1 MVLVLLSCGREPATG
16 PQRTPGGVARG
27 LSFNALFP
35 AMPNLAAFAS
45 LIDFNRVRV
54 VLRHADGSVALDTMV
69 AFPAGTDAITL
80 SFDVPL
86 AAGTP
91 AAGELLALNLRYVNA
106 AGDTVFRGGPVQL
119 RAAVA
124 IEGAPPPPPVTI
136 PVVYSGPGASA
147 KTIKISPRTLTVN
160 AGQPFVFTSVASD
173 SIGAAVPIAPVAW
186 FTPDP
191 TLANIPVPTSGAGT
205 ANAARGTARIIAQL
219 IGGASDTV
227 SLNIIPVATAVGV
240 ASGNNQSG
248 VIGKPAKQVLA
259 QPIVVRVTAG
269 DGLGVGGVSVS
280 FAAANGGSVSPT
292 TIVTDAAGLAQTTW
306 SLGTSDAAQTATATV
321 AGLTGSPV
329 TFNATAAAKPAT
341 KLVLTSGPA
350 VGADIPSGTLTP
362 LVVAAQDVDG
372 DPALG
377 FTGDITVALSA
388 NPAGGA
394 LAGKT
399 TVAATGG
406 TASFAGISIA
416 KPGTGYVLQATSGS
430 LTPASTNAFNI
441 VTGPA
446 ANLTLV
452 SGGGQTAEA
461 GGSLLP
467 IIVLVTDANANP
479 KSGATVAFAPGATFG
494 VAAPTSTVTGV
505 DGTATVVWTL
515 GTPVGAQTLAAST
528 AGVAPLT
535 VAATAVAVVRQWV
548 ITQQPASA
556 LVAGVAIA
564 PAITAELRDAFNKL
578 VPSYVS
584 PTAIALVNNAGGS
597 TLGGTLTVNAVAGIA
612 TFPGLSLNK
621 VGSGY
626 TLGVTATATTQ
637 GTTNAFT
644 VTPAAAAALTI
655 VSGSAQTGATGAALA
670 QPVVAKLTD
679 SFGNPVAATAV
690 AVAVST
696 GGGSVT
702 PATGNTN
709 AAGEFSTVWTLG
721 SATAAQSLSI
731 TSTGVAAVTATATA
745 TSATRVLVVTQQP
758 GASQVAGVA
767 ITPAVTVEMR
777 DGFGALVPSFTGP
790 ATIALGANPGG
801 ATLGGTLTVNAVAGV
816 ATFPGLTLNKSGT
829 GYTLVAAASG
839 ATSGTTS
846 AFAVTSAAAASLA
859 IVSGNAQTGA
869 TGAAL
874 AQPVV
879 AKLTDSFGNPVA
891 ATAVAVAVSTGG
903 GSVTPATGNTNAAGE
918 FSTVWTL
925 GSATAA
931 QSLSITSTGVAA
943 VTATATATSATRV
956 LVVTQQPGASQ
967 VAGVAITPAVTVE
980 MRDGFNTLVPS
991 FTGAVAIAMGSNT
1004 GGSTI
1009 AGTPTVNAVAGV
1021 ASFPGI
1027 SLDKR
1032 GGGYTLVA
1040 SSLGA
1045 TSATTTSF
1053 VVSAAAAKSIA
1064 VTSGNAQG
1072 GTAGTALANP
1082 LVAFVTD
1089 AFGNGVAATPVSI
1102 SVRTGGGSVT
1112 PTSGV
1117 TDSTGRVSATWTL
1130 GSGATAQSLQFAL
1143 TGVDSTTATA
1153 TVLGGN
1159 AWVITTQP
1167 GATQTA
1173 GATITPGPVAELRD
1187 GVGAVVTTFN
1197 GSVTLSLASNPAGG
1211 TLAGTT
1217 VVSAANG
1224 IVTFS
1229 NTSIS
1234 KAGAYSF
1241 GIASTGA
1248 TAATSSAFTVV
1259 AAAASS
1265 VSVESGGS
1273 QAGTFGAMLAAPVV
1287 LKVADAFGNPVSG
1300 TAVSFA
1306 VTSGGGSVGTPS
1318 AMTDASGRVSTTWT
1332 LGPSGTQTISGT
1344 ATGLTGSPLTISATT
1359 ASGSVAQTIVTPR
1372 TDTLTSLG
1380 ATRALTVQARDVASN
1395 IVAGSFSWVSRDPS
1409 IATVSS
1415 GGVVTAIANGS
1426 IYVVATEIGGT
1437 RDSALMVVQQRIASV
1452 NITPGSRSL
1461 YVTGTFAYS
1470 ALAVDGRGNAMAA
1483 QPTFTWT
1490 STAPSVASV
1499 NASTGA
1505 VSALTI
1511 GSTQIRATSGAIVGV
1526 SNLGVLTPITR
1537 IDVTF
1542 DSASAA
1548 APDTF
1553 TMTALGLRRA
1563 YRAIARDTLLNV
1575 MSGVTFTWSS
1585 SNPSVAAIDAPAATT
1600 AGAISAANGV
1610 TSIQASAQG
1619 ATGKATLF
1627 VAQVLSSIV
1636 VTPASISVGVSGSTT
1651 MLARGKDSQGR
1662 YISGGTFSYASSNGA
1677 FVTIDASTGVATGVA
1692 IGSANITATSGA
1704 ITSSIAVVTV
1714 SSTAAP
1720 IISFGRDT
1728 IGVGRGSSTS
1738 VPILLSRPNATP
1750 LIVKLAAAD
1759 TNAYWSTATVTVPA
1773 NATSVN
1779 ATLIGRNAGSTRV
1792 TAVDSSGAGYAPAT
1806 AVVAV
1811 QANINMAAGYYSI
1824 NATDGVPT
1832 QVLLSDPSP
1841 VGGTYVTFSYG
1852 TSGKASA
1859 SPDPAFI
1866 PAGQLAADV
1875 VIRGLAAGTTTIT
1888 PVATGVN
1895 GTAATINVSAAVISL
1910 STTTLRLGIGQYE
1923 PYQYVYTP
1931 ISVLN
1936 PLAVKLGN
1944 SDSTVAITVPSPSV
1958 TIPAN
1963 SNIAYFQVNAVAPG
1977 TATITPSATGWTA
1990 SNTLAVTTTTP
2001 KLILCCAYTINSS
2014 LPSQSM
2020 TLYVADSVGNTH
2032 YRVNSLSVRMS
2043 SSDTSVLKVLD
2054 TLGTVAAGSYYLTS
2068 MRVSPAGP
2076 GGSAWIKITAGGHVP
2091 DSVKITVIGPALTL
2105 SYTSLRVGAGQK
2117 AQNQYVSIPNA
2128 IAKPFT
2134 IRLTNSDSTIAATD
2148 TLLTIPTGYT
2158 YAYFD
2163 VRGRSTGTSTV
2174 IASAPGYIPDTASN
2188 TVTTPKVYFA
2198 GATTLNAYQL
2208 YSQYVY
2214 VGDSLRNV
2222 NNRITSLPLSFRSS
2236 DPTILT
2242 IDTTATVPAN
2252 SYYANVNVNALK
2264 PGTAII
2270 YVTAPGHTP
2279 DSVTMTVQPAKL
2291 NLSFSTAV
2299 IGARQTQFTNSYY
2312 AYTPNSRPVP
2322 VVVTFS
2328 HSNPAALTVTPTVD
2342 TIPANSNIA
2351 YFGFSGLTTGVDTI
2365 IATATGYDPATAV
2378 VLVSTPKLLAY
2389 LPSSAT
2395 TTTPPGTATIYAADS
2410 LGSVHYVSD
2419 SLVVRAVSSDTNV
2432 IRPTQQYFRIPKGS
2446 YYANPQ
2452 VQYVGPGTA
2461 TMTYSDSAGLG
2472 YLPATSGTVTVVGPS
2487 LGIAG
2492 ASQGKLGTGQH
2503 TGPYDYYVY
2512 IPNAL
2517 GTPLTVNLVST
2528 DPRVATLPASVTI
2541 AAGATYQYF
2550 RITAQDTIGT
2560 VQIQTT
2566 ATGYTAASVNMKV
2579 TPPKFVLGAS
2589 SSLFTTSPS
2598 STFYV
2603 YAADEDGSVH
2613 YVNQDLVVRLGTSAP
2628 GIATIDST
2636 FVTIVADA
2644 YYSYKPKWSPGSVGT
2659 AQLSAS
2665 DARAIM
2671 FPYATATQTV
2681 TVSTPPA
2688 YLALTSL
2695 SLAPGQY
2702 TTGNYV
2708 GLQNAVT
2715 GSTLT
2720 VPLSHSAIPRTNT
2733 PASVDIGVGSA
2744 YAYFRIDGTSV
2755 GTDTITAS
2763 PAGNIPASGIVVVG
2777 LGLIDNNSGWPTA
2790 LKVGDSTQVTMYTRS
2805 PSGSA
2810 AYVSAATVFTLSPAS
2825 NVRFVSGGA
2834 AGSSVV
2840 ITSVTV
2846 PIDQYYTTFWVKG
2859 VSTGTGSSSISNANY
2874 VTYTNTVTVNP

>member
-690 AVAVST
+690 AVAVSA

-702 PATGNTN
+702 PATGNTD
-709 AAGEFSTVWTLG
+709 AAGQFSTAWTLG

-767 ITPAVTVEMR
+767 ITPV
-777 DGFGALVPSFTGP
+777 
-790 ATIALGANPGG
+790 
-801 ATLGGTLTVNAVAGV
+801 
-816 ATFPGLTLNKSGT
+816 
-829 GYTLVAAASG
+829 
-839 ATSGTTS
+839 
-846 AFAVTSAAAASLA
+846 
-859 IVSGNAQTGA
+859 
-869 TGAAL
+869 
-874 AQPVV
+874 
-879 AKLTDSFGNPVA
+879 
-891 ATAVAVAVSTGG
+891 
-903 GSVTPATGNTNAAGE
+903 
-918 FSTVWTL
+918 
-925 GSATAA
+925 
-931 QSLSITSTGVAA
+931 
-943 VTATATATSATRV
+943 
-956 LVVTQQPGASQ
+956 
-967 VAGVAITPAVTVE
+967 VTVE

-991 FTGAVAIAMGSNT
+991 FTGAVAIAMGSNA

-1009 AGTPTVNAVAGV
+1009 SGATTATAVAGV
-1021 ASFPGI
+1021 AAFPGI

-1040 SSLGA
+1040 SSTGA

-1053 VVSAAAAKSIA
+1053 VVAPAAAKSIA
-1064 VTSGNAQG
+1064 VTAGNGQSGP
-1072 GTAGTALANP
+1072 AGTALP
-1082 LVAFVTD
+1082 IPVVAFLTD

-1153 TVLGGN
+1153 TASGGTTS
-1159 AWVITTQP
+1159 AWVITKQP
-1167 GATQTA
+1167 GAAQTA
-1173 GATITPGPVAELRD
+1173 GATITPGPIAELRD
-1187 GVGAVVTTFN
+1187 GAGAVVTTFN
-1197 GSVTLSLASNPAGG
+1197 GSVTLSLAGNPAGG

-1229 NTSIS
+1229 NTSIG
-1234 KAGAYSF
+1234 KVGAYSL
-1241 GIASTGA
+1241 GIASTGS
-1248 TAATSSAFTVV
+1248 TSATSTTFNVV

-1273 QAGTFGAMLAAPVV
+1273 QSGTFGVTLAAPVV
-1287 LKVADAFGNPVSG
+1287 VKVVDAFGNPVSG
-1300 TAVSFA
+1300 TVVSFA

-1318 AMTDASGRVSTTWT
+1318 ATTDANGLASTTWT
-1332 LGPSGTQTISGT
+1332 LGPSGAQMISGT

-1380 ATRALTVQARDVASN
+1380 ATRALSVQARDVGSN
-1395 IVAGSFSWVSRDPS
+1395 IVAGSFSWVPRDPS

-1415 GGVVTAIANGS
+1415 GGVVTAIANG
-1426 IYVVATEIGGT
+1426 
-1437 RDSALMVVQQRIASV
+1437 
-1452 NITPGSRSL
+1452 
-1461 YVTGTFAYS
+1461 
-1470 ALAVDGRGNAMAA
+1470 
-1483 QPTFTWT
+1483 
-1490 STAPSVASV
+1490 
-1499 NASTGA
+1499 
-1505 VSALTI
+1505 
-1511 GSTQIRATSGAIVGV
+1511 
-1526 SNLGVLTPITR
+1526 
-1537 IDVTF
+1537 
-1542 DSASAA
+1542 
-1548 APDTF
+1548 
-1553 TMTALGLRRA
+1553 
-1563 YRAIARDTLLNV
+1563 
-1575 MSGVTFTWSS
+1575 
-1585 SNPSVAAIDAPAATT
+1585 
-1600 AGAISAANGV
+1600 
-1610 TSIQASAQG
+1610 
-1619 ATGKATLF
+1619 
-1627 VAQVLSSIV
+1627 
-1636 VTPASISVGVSGSTT
+1636 
-1651 MLARGKDSQGR
+1651 
-1662 YISGGTFSYASSNGA
+1662 
-1677 FVTIDASTGVATGVA
+1677 
-1692 IGSANITATSGA
+1692 
-1704 ITSSIAVVTV
+1704 
-1714 SSTAAP
+1714 
-1720 IISFGRDT
+1720 
-1728 IGVGRGSSTS
+1728 
-1738 VPILLSRPNATP
+1738 
-1750 LIVKLAAAD
+1750 
-1759 TNAYWSTATVTVPA
+1759 
-1773 NATSVN
+1773 
-1779 ATLIGRNAGSTRV
+1779 
-1792 TAVDSSGAGYAPAT
+1792 
-1806 AVVAV
+1806 
-1811 QANINMAAGYYSI
+1811 
-1824 NATDGVPT
+1824 
-1832 QVLLSDPSP
+1832 
-1841 VGGTYVTFSYG
+1841 
-1852 TSGKASA
+1852 
-1859 SPDPAFI
+1859 
-1866 PAGQLAADV
+1866 
-1875 VIRGLAAGTTTIT
+1875 
-1888 PVATGVN
+1888 
-1895 GTAATINVSAAVISL
+1895 
-1910 STTTLRLGIGQYE
+1910 
-1923 PYQYVYTP
+1923 
-1931 ISVLN
+1931 
-1936 PLAVKLGN
+1936 
-1944 SDSTVAITVPSPSV
+1944 
-1958 TIPAN
+1958 
-1963 SNIAYFQVNAVAPG
+1963 
-1977 TATITPSATGWTA
+1977 
-1990 SNTLAVTTTTP
+1990 
-2001 KLILCCAYTINSS
+2001 
-2014 LPSQSM
+2014 
-2020 TLYVADSVGNTH
+2020 
-2032 YRVNSLSVRMS
+2032 
-2043 SSDTSVLKVLD
+2043 
-2054 TLGTVAAGSYYLTS
+2054 
-2068 MRVSPAGP
+2068 
-2076 GGSAWIKITAGGHVP
+2076 
-2091 DSVKITVIGPALTL
+2091 
-2105 SYTSLRVGAGQK
+2105 
-2117 AQNQYVSIPNA
+2117 
-2128 IAKPFT
+2128 
-2134 IRLTNSDSTIAATD
+2134 
-2148 TLLTIPTGYT
+2148 
-2158 YAYFD
+2158 
-2163 VRGRSTGTSTV
+2163 
-2174 IASAPGYIPDTASN
+2174 
-2188 TVTTPKVYFA
+2188 
-2198 GATTLNAYQL
+2198 
-2208 YSQYVY
+2208 
-2214 VGDSLRNV
+2214 
-2222 NNRITSLPLSFRSS
+2222 
-2236 DPTILT
+2236 
-2242 IDTTATVPAN
+2242 
-2252 SYYANVNVNALK
+2252 
-2264 PGTAII
+2264 
-2270 YVTAPGHTP
+2270 
-2279 DSVTMTVQPAKL
+2279 
-2291 NLSFSTAV
+2291 
-2299 IGARQTQFTNSYY
+2299 
-2312 AYTPNSRPVP
+2312 
-2322 VVVTFS
+2322 
-2328 HSNPAALTVTPTVD
+2328 
-2342 TIPANSNIA
+2342 
-2351 YFGFSGLTTGVDTI
+2351 
-2365 IATATGYDPATAV
+2365 
-2378 VLVSTPKLLAY
+2378 
-2389 LPSSAT
+2389 
-2395 TTTPPGTATIYAADS
+2395 
-2410 LGSVHYVSD
+2410 
-2419 SLVVRAVSSDTNV
+2419 
-2432 IRPTQQYFRIPKGS
+2432 
-2446 YYANPQ
+2446 
-2452 VQYVGPGTA
+2452 
-2461 TMTYSDSAGLG
+2461 
-2472 YLPATSGTVTVVGPS
+2472 
-2487 LGIAG
+2487 
-2492 ASQGKLGTGQH
+2492 
-2503 TGPYDYYVY
+2503 
-2512 IPNAL
+2512 
-2517 GTPLTVNLVST
+2517 
-2528 DPRVATLPASVTI
+2528 
-2541 AAGATYQYF
+2541 
-2550 RITAQDTIGT
+2550 
-2560 VQIQTT
+2560 
-2566 ATGYTAASVNMKV
+2566 
-2579 TPPKFVLGAS
+2579 
-2589 SSLFTTSPS
+2589 
-2598 STFYV
+2598 
-2603 YAADEDGSVH
+2603 
-2613 YVNQDLVVRLGTSAP
+2613 
-2628 GIATIDST
+2628 
-2636 FVTIVADA
+2636 
-2644 YYSYKPKWSPGSVGT
+2644 
-2659 AQLSAS
+2659 
-2665 DARAIM
+2665 
-2671 FPYATATQTV
+2671 
-2681 TVSTPPA
+2681 
-2688 YLALTSL
+2688 
-2695 SLAPGQY
+2695 
-2702 TTGNYV
+2702 
-2708 GLQNAVT
+2708 
-2715 GSTLT
+2715 
-2720 VPLSHSAIPRTNT
+2720 
-2733 PASVDIGVGSA
+2733 
-2744 YAYFRIDGTSV
+2744 
-2755 GTDTITAS
+2755 
-2763 PAGNIPASGIVVVG
+2763 
-2777 LGLIDNNSGWPTA
+2777 
-2790 LKVGDSTQVTMYTRS
+2790 
-2805 PSGSA
+2805 A
-2810 AYVSAATVFTLSPAS
+2810 AYV
-2825 NVRFVSGGA
+2825 
-2834 AGSSVV
+2834 VV
-2840 ITSVTV
+2840 NAKI
-2846 PIDQYYTTFWVKG
+2846 
-2859 VSTGTGSSSISNANY
+2859 ST
-2874 VTYTNTVTVNP
+2874 